1 MFIPPVSP
9 PAATARGVAG
19 AEPVEVELFELL
31 MDAKAPLKK
40 RKRTAPNAP
49 CASGGRDRNVRAAHS
64 MLAGSL
70 NPVQVALATALLEV
84 ADDEEV
90 SGMNNEPRR
99 WMMGS
104 IEQSAT

>member
-1 MFIPPVSP
+1 MVTP
-9 PAATARGVAG
+9 PAATARGIAG
-19 AEPVEVELFELL
+19 AEPVEVELCGLL

-40 RKRTAPNAP
+40 RKRTAPSAP
-49 CASGGRDRNVRAAHS
+49 CTSGGRDRKARAAHS

-70 NPVQVALATALLEV
+70 TPVQVALAAALLEV

-99 WMMGS
+99 
-104 IEQSAT
+104 